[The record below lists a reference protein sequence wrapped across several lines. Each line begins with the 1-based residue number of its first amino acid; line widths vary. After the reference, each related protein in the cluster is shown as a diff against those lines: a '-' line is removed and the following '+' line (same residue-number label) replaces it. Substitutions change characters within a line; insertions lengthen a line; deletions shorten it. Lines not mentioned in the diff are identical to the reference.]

1 MTISAPVIRYHGSKF
16 RLAPWIIE
24 RLPEHTCYVE
34 PFGGAGGVL
43 MQKPRAYAEVYN
55 DLDGDIVNLFRV
67 LQGEQSRNELIKAV
81 TFTPYAR
88 AEFEIAWEST
98 ENPVERARRTII
110 RAQMGFGS
118 AGATKGK
125 TGFRIDTKR
134 EYGTAQALWAE
145 YPESIAEIGQRL
157 SGVLIENRPAIEVMR
172 AHDTRQTLHY
182 VDPPYMH
189 DTRYLG
195 AKHGRYYRHE
205 MTDVQHTE
213 LLTTLLE
220 LEGMVVVSGY
230 PCELYDDLLTS
241 WQVHET
247 SARIS
252 AGRGTATRTECIWL
266 SPACQRASNQPG
278 LFDLLEAEQQAGAA

>member
-16 RLAPWIIE
+16 RLAPWIIK
-24 RLPEHTCYVE
+24 RLPVHTCYVE

-67 LQGEQSRNELIKAV
+67 LQDEKSRSRLFELL
-81 TFTPYAR
+81 TLTPYAR
-88 AEFEIAWEST
+88 QEFELAWEAAAD
-98 ENPVERARRTII
+98 PAERARRTII

-134 EYGTAQALWAE
+134 EYGTAQALWTE
-145 YPESIAEIGQRL
+145 YPESIAEIGERMT
-157 SGVLIENRPAIEVMR
+157 GVLIENRPAIEVMQ
-172 AHDTRQTLHY
+172 AHDAASTLHY
-182 VDPPYMH
+182 VDPPYVH
-189 DTRYLG
+189 DTRYKG
-195 AKHGRYYRHE
+195 ATSGRYYRHE
-205 MTDVQHTE
+205 MDDQQHIE
-213 LLTTLLE
+213 LLSVLLE

-230 PCELYDDLLTS
+230 PCELYDDLLTG
-241 WQVHET
+241 WQRHET

-278 LFDLLEAEQQAGAA
+278 LFDLLEAEQQVGVA